1 MAGLFIAAL
10 VLKLAGSLVRYFVVF
25 SVYGGNDS
33 VAYHNWGAQLAPLIR
48 NGDFAVSIPTRLIG
62 TGFIEV
68 ATGWL
73 YALTSP
79 TIVGGYLVYSWLGF
93 WGLYLFY
100 RAFRIA
106 VPDGD
111 HRRYA
116 LLVFFLPS
124 LLFWSSSIGKEAWMT
139 FTLGITAYGV
149 ARLLSYRRGGTLV
162 MLVGLAGTLMVRPHV
177 TLVVFLGLFAAFI
190 LRPARRPTI
199 ASPLAKV
206 GGLVLLC
213 IVGVSVLSQ
222 VQNFFGVD
230 KLDSGGVESVL
241 NRTTTQSS
249 QGGAEFKAEAVT
261 GPVGFVS
268 ATLAVVFRPWPF
280 EAHNVMS
287 AIASMEGV
295 FLLVLFLTSFR
306 RFAALPR
313 ALIKTP
319 YVAFA
324 LVFSI
329 GFVFAFASIGNFGI
343 LVRQRV
349 QLYPFLL
356 VLLAIPAAVK
366 APSSSSTDAPVPEQ
380 VAV

>member
-1 MAGLFIAAL
+1 MAGVFVAAMI
-10 VLKLAGSLVRYFVVF
+10 LKLTGSLVRYFVVF

-48 NGDFAVSIPTRLIG
+48 NGDFAVQIPTRLIG

-68 ATGWL
+68 ATAWL
-73 YALTSP
+73 YAVTSP

-100 RAFRIA
+100 RAFRMA

-149 ARLLSYRRGGTLV
+149 GKLLSYRRGGIPVMILGLV
-162 MLVGLAGTLMVRPHV
+162 GTLMVRPHV
-177 TLVVFLGLFAAFI
+177 SLVVFFALFGAFI
-190 LRPARRPTI
+190 LRPPRRANIT
-199 ASPLAKV
+199 SPLAKV

-213 IVGVSVLSQ
+213 IVGVVVLSQ
-222 VQNFFGVD
+222 VQSFFGVN
-230 KLDSGGVESVL
+230 KLDSGAVESVL

-249 QGGAEFKAEAVT
+249 QGGSEFRAEPVS
-261 GPVGFVS
+261 GPLGFVS
-268 ATLAVVFRPWPF
+268 ATLAVVFRPWPY
-280 EAHNVMS
+280 EAHNLMS
-287 AIASMEGV
+287 LVASMEGV
-295 FLLVLFLTSFR
+295 FLLILFLGSFR

-319 YVAFA
+319 YVTFA
-324 LVFSI
+324 LVFCI
-329 GFVFAFASIGNFGI
+329 GFIFVFASIGNFGI

-356 VLLAIPAAVK
+356 VLLAIPAANRASASV
-366 APSSSSTDAPVPEQ
+366 DAPASERLTVH
-380 VAV
+380 